1 MSARATPEQD
11 KEQQTDKMGREG
23 GSLRRAEATS
33 MDKAKAAQIR
43 SAGIA
48 VSPDS
53 AYVLPPG
60 CHQGRCHFYAF
71 SATTPTGWW
80 QYAFCTFASRVAK
93 SGGSRWQPSATMY
106 FFLFVAHP
114 CGGSVATTRVAVVLR
129 RVPRLF
135 LFTCSYFFSFCTA
148 RSSLAS
154 VPLAG
159 SAASPPPRVLKDIK
173 SGLTR

>member
-1 MSARATPEQD
+1 MYPCRPP
-11 KEQQTDKMGREG
+11 
-23 GSLRRAEATS
+23 SLQRAEATS

-48 VSPDS
+48 VSPIPHMYCHLS
-53 AYVLPPG
+53 ATRVG
-60 CHQGRCHFYAF
+60 VTYAF

-93 SGGSRWQPSATMY
+93 SGGSRWQPSATLY
-106 FFLFVAHP
+106 FFLSVAHP
-114 CGGSVATTRVAVVLR
+114 CGGSAATTRVAVVLR

-135 LFTCSYFFSFCTA
+135 LYLFFSFCTA
-148 RSSLAS
+148 RSSLAP

-173 SGLTR
+173 SALKR